1 MKVLIGIDDTDNLES
16 RGTGF
21 MARQLAD
28 HLRKKGLMKPFT
40 VVRHQLF
47 VSPEIPFTSHNSSAS
62 ISGELSG
69 NIDVL
74 KQELEAF
81 VLHHSASGSDA
92 GICLLSVGTD
102 SDYSDIIQWGRDAK
116 CRVLT
121 VNDAH
126 ILAEKSGVFLKGLT
140 GEKIGVIGS
149 LAAVGLRL
157 SGNDGRLLWMK
168 HLRETTGVYKAGEIQ
183 SLIGIECIKTTDGN
197 IVDTDRRISIG
208 EWTRP
213 VLQKNLI
220 TLYVE
225 SVNSEDYEYQSAPK
239 QFIKD
244 ISE

>member
-1 MKVLIGIDDTDNLES
+1 VKILIGIDDTDNLES

-21 MARQLAD
+21 IARQLAEN
-28 HLRKKGLMKPFT
+28 LKLKGLINPIT

-62 ISGELSG
+62 ISGELTG
-69 NIDVL
+69 NIDLL

-81 VLHHSASGSDA
+81 VLQHSASGSDA
-92 GICLLSVGTD
+92 GICLLQVCAD
-102 SDYSDIIQWGRDAK
+102 FDYSEIVRWGRNAK
-116 CRVLT
+116 SRVLKKS
-121 VNDAH
+121 DAH
-126 ILAEKSGVFLKGLT
+126 KLAESTGVFLKGLT
-140 GEKIGVIGS
+140 GEKIGVIGA

-157 SGNDGRLLWMK
+157 WGNDGRLLWMQ
-168 HLRETTGVYKAGEIQ
+168 HLRETSGILKAAEIQ
-183 SLIGIECIKTTDGN
+183 SLIGIDCIKTTEGN
-197 IVDTDRRISIG
+197 IVEADSKISIG

-225 SVNSEDYEYQSAPK
+225 KVNSEVYEYQSAPK